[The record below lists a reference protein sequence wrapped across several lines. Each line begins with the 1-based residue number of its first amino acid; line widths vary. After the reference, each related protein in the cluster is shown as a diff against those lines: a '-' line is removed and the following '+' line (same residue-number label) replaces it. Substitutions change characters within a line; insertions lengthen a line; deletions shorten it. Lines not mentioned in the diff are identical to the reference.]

1 MLEKIELK
9 NFRCFEN
16 SKITI
21 KDLNIIVGKNN
32 AGKSSVV
39 EALRMISM
47 ATKKCTKTTYINA
60 PKSLKLP
67 LTIKGFRLPVEKLK
81 IDLRSVIYYYKADI
95 AKITAFFKNKT
106 KIVVYIN
113 SEVAFATIVDKNE
126 DIITTKRKAE
136 MLDISSISILPQ
148 ISIIKE
154 NEKRLSDAT
163 ILDDMDTYLSSR
175 HFRNEMFLFKKYY
188 FNEFKKLAEETWPGL
203 RVRDLDYNYSRSE
216 YINLLIEDAR
226 FPAEIGFMGSGI
238 QMWLQIIWFVCR
250 SQGSETII
258 LDEPDVYMHPD
269 LQLKIL
275 NLVKSMF
282 KQVIIATHSIEI
294 ISNVSPRN
302 IITIDKK
309 DRQMRFANHLEAVQN
324 IVDDIGSVYNLSLI
338 KLNSSNKCFFVE
350 GNDIKILQT
359 IFTIF

>member
-1 MLEKIELK
+1 
-9 NFRCFEN
+9 
-16 SKITI
+16 
-21 KDLNIIVGKNN
+21 
-32 AGKSSVV
+32 
-39 EALRMISM
+39 
-47 ATKKCTKTTYINA
+47 
-60 PKSLKLP
+60 
-67 LTIKGFRLPVEKLK
+67 
-81 IDLRSVIYYYKADI
+81 
-95 AKITAFFKNKT
+95 
-106 KIVVYIN
+106 
-113 SEVAFATIVDKNE
+113 
-126 DIITTKRKAE
+126 

-350 GNDIKILQT
+350 GNDIKILQQFYN
-359 IFTIF
+359 ILNPKGMHLLDSIPSLPLGGFKRLNEAFGASKLLYENSKGCFKC